1 MTDTRVREN
10 GTQVTV
16 NVGFGTLVPSEERLI
31 ELCRSITEG
40 VVVVTMSGRRPTK
53 GVVANTVVRLQEVQ
67 THE

>member
-1 MTDTRVREN
+1 MKVQEN
-10 GTQVTV
+10 GQGQITV
-16 NVGFGTLVPSEERLI
+16 NAGFGTLVPSEERLI

-67 THE
+67 KDTP